1 MSISNQP
8 QTTNHHSDREAAA
21 APAPAVVPPD
31 AATVIHAF
39 GDEIIIHLGGSE
51 TDGVQTLFT
60 SITPPG
66 GGPPPHY
73 HTREDEWFMPLAG
86 RIDFFIDGVWQEIPI
101 GTLVY
106 APKGVVHTFK
116 NIGDEP
122 SRLLTHV
129 TPSGME
135 SFFAECA
142 EIFARP
148 GAPDMEQI
156 AAISA
161 RCGIYFVNP

>member
-39 GDEIIIHLGGSE
+39 GDEIIIHLGGRE

-135 SFFAECA
+135 AFFVECA

-161 RCGIYFVNP
+161 RYGIYFVNP